1 MKRQMEL
8 IQNNETSLDKLLN
21 KVKQSFEA
29 QTLDES
35 CAGKFDVYIL
45 PDKQFIDQ
53 NCEKNTSIENEL
65 SKVEVIDSLYIHF
78 GYCPSLCK
86 VCPYPKMDDKE
97 KAEDLLTKELAHN
110 IELVK
115 GKKLKSLLF
124 GGGTPN
130 DMSMA
135 TFATLIQEVKKC
147 DLEEFEQVGIEIHPG
162 LDYQKYIELLA
173 ENFGPE
179 KVHVSIGLQSTN
191 DEKISQWRESKN
203 NNPFLYTNE
212 QVEGIIK
219 DLQAQGIYQINID
232 LLLASFPD
240 WEKEKK
246 GIEKLIRQGV
256 PKFTLYP
263 IYGKY
268 MHGQVIQKWSA
279 EELIKIRKE
288 ALEFFKKSGF
298 YHAINP
304 NYFVKNGDIA
314 NQESIV
320 QFDGGTLVAVGLGAR
335 GKVRSSKKDIVYEN
349 HRSLNEYEKSINN
362 GLLPTNKIY
371 GQNKNLALS
380 NEVRRLVFP
389 EHKISKESVELLIEL
404 AAENKEKVLKIFN
417 DYFVEE
423 NGEYDLTEEGKLI
436 LDIIQG
442 SLWECIKN
450 NFKNVNTK

>member
-1 MKRQMEL
+1 MERQIEL
-8 IQNNETSLDKLLN
+8 VQNNETSLDKLLN
-21 KVKQSFEA
+21 KVKQSFET

-97 KAEDLLTKELAHN
+97 KAEDLLIKELTYN
-110 IELVK
+110 VELVK

-135 TFATLIQEVKKC
+135 TFAILIQEVKKC

-191 DEKISQWRESKN
+191 DEKIPQWRESKN
-203 NNPFLYTNE
+203 DNPFLYTNE
-212 QVEGIIK
+212 QVENIIR
-219 DLQAQGIYQINID
+219 DLNTQGISQINVD
-232 LLLASFPD
+232 LLLATFKD
-240 WEKEKK
+240 WEAEKN
-246 GIEKLIRQGV
+246 GIAKLIAQGV

-268 MHGQVIQKWSA
+268 MHRQVIQKWSA

-288 ALEFFKKSGF
+288 ALEFFKKNGF

-304 NYFVKNGDIA
+304 NYFVKNGDVA

-335 GKVRSSKKDIVYEN
+335 GKIQSVKKDVIYEN
-349 HRSLNEYEKSINN
+349 HRSLNEYEQSINN
-362 GLLPTNKIY
+362 GLLPANKIY
-371 GQNKNLALS
+371 GQNENLALS

-389 EHKISKESVELLIEL
+389 EHKISKESFESLVEL
-404 AAENKEKVLKIFN
+404 AGNNKEKILQIFK
-417 DYFVEE
+417 DYFSEE
-423 NGEYDLTEEGKLI
+423 SGGYDLTDEGRLI

-442 SLWECIKN
+442 SLWEYIKN
-450 NFKNVNTK
+450 NFKNKDTE